1 MSATLPDA
9 GGEAGTRI
17 GRAHGLETRHSP
29 IAGADELAP
38 GPVPAGAAPEPAAES
53 PLEWTFNPWR
63 QDLSRSLFGAVMT
76 VGIMALIASF
86 GLPLLAAMAM
96 ALAVLASVHSAILPT
111 HCRVD
116 GEGVARRL
124 AFAWERRPWGA
135 IRRAILSGRGLFV
148 SPRLRL
154 GVLASFQGMWLPLP
168 TPASPGLADELRR
181 RLALHGLA

>member
-1 MSATLPDA
+1 
-9 GGEAGTRI
+9 
-17 GRAHGLETRHSP
+17 
-29 IAGADELAP
+29 
-38 GPVPAGAAPEPAAES
+38 
-53 PLEWTFNPWR
+53 
-63 QDLSRSLFGAVMT
+63 MT

-96 ALAVLASVHSAILPT
+96 ALAVLATVHSAILPT
-111 HCRVD
+111 QCRVD

-124 AFAWERRPWGA
+124 AFAWERRPWAG
-135 IRRAILSGRGLFV
+135 IRRAVLRRQGLFV

-168 TPASPGLADELRR
+168 TAAAQELEDELRR